1 MNGCEKR
8 PLQKSYELAVGVK
21 SYTID
26 LVATNRQFDWPEI
39 YLVYDKSNKHTILCN
54 SYNLDGASTFMQ
66 NFPIENVSNTYST
79 ADELKY
85 DIIQVT

>member
-39 YLVYDKSNKHTILCN
+39 YLVYDKSNKHTI
-54 SYNLDGASTFMQ
+54 YT
-66 NFPIENVSNTYST
+66 T
-79 ADELKY
+79 A
-85 DIIQVT
+85 II